1 MLLAQGSAHGAVVA
15 AVALVR
21 AEGAVLALVRI
32 ARVPALVADLA
43 FATGD
48 QEAEREGC
56 EEPWREAPATMVR
69 SNHGSTLSVDDFDAA
84 AE

>member
-1 MLLAQGSAHGAVVA
+1 MLFTQGSAHRAVVV

-21 AEGAVLALVRI
+21 AEGAVHALVRI
-32 ARVPALVADLA
+32 PRVPALVADIA
-43 FATGD
+43 FAAGN
-48 QEAEREGC
+48 QQERERR
-56 EEPWREAPATMVR
+56 EEPWREAPATMAR